1 MILVTLA
8 ALVTLA
14 VGSSGRP
21 GPTMA
26 TEDTMRTELS
36 EMLVKAP
43 RVTLDEIL
51 DRVAHGEAKRD
62 SSIRDQAFTAA
73 FRLVRNS
80 NDPKKTPELMSEV
93 VYRVYKKKPDYVR
106 GVKLRQWELKPD
118 KNDDGGE
125 MSFRSDMSEQIVNF
139 AFRPENRRDF
149 NYRIVGRVLVG
160 EHLVYRIAFEPRSV
174 LDPSVPSGL
183 VWVDTNDFVI
193 VRQEVSFDRS
203 PVPLFLKDVD
213 RMVIERQRLD
223 NVWVLSRA
231 LLRATF
237 TVPLPQVGR
246 SIDMAI
252 QFSEYA
258 INSGLPD
265 SLFINEKGGRR
276 R

>member
-14 VGSSGRP
+14 VGSSGRS

-51 DRVAHGEAKRD
+51 DRVTHGEARRD
-62 SSIRDQAFTAA
+62 SSIHDQAFTAA

-80 NDPKKTPELMSEV
+80 NDPKKKPELMSEV

-106 GVKLRQWELKPD
+106 GVRLRQWELKPD
-118 KNDDGGE
+118 KNDDDAT

-149 NYRIVGRVLVG
+149 KYRIVGRDVVG

-174 LDPSVPSGL
+174 LDPSIPSGL
-183 VWVDTNDFVI
+183 VWVDTNEFVI

-203 PVPLFLKDVD
+203 PVPLFLKGVD
-213 RMVIERQRLD
+213 RMVIERQRVDSL
-223 NVWVLSRA
+223 WVLSRA

-237 TVPLPQVGR
+237 TVPMPEVGR

-265 SLFINEKGGRR
+265 SLFVNEKGGRR